1 MDQKPIDRS
10 LDVNRRQSSST
21 LEGQHEHTLDGKG
34 RVSVPSEFR
43 SELGLVENDELI
55 VTRHLKE
62 RCLLI
67 FWPEAW
73 GRFKDKISIAPPAIG
88 SALRRVVCGTAR
100 RVKVDKLGRVQI
112 PQVLRKYAD
121 LNGKCLV
128 MGQGQLMELW
138 SLNVWESTHGP
149 DVYED
154 FDLSEFDL

>member
-1 MDQKPIDRS
+1 MQ
-10 LDVNRRQSSST
+10 LNRRQSSSI

-34 RVSVPSEFR
+34 RVSIPSEFR
-43 SELGLVENDELI
+43 AELEIVEHSELV

-62 RCLLI
+62 RCLLV

-73 GRFKDKISIAPPAIG
+73 VGFKEKIAHAPPAIA

-100 RVKVDKLGRVQI
+100 RVKVDKLGRIQV

-138 SLNVWESTHGP
+138 SQSVWETAHGP

-154 FDLSEFDL
+154 LDLSEFDL

>member
-1 MDQKPIDRS
+1 M
-10 LDVNRRQSSST
+10 NRRPAPSL

-34 RVSVPSEFR
+34 RVSIPSEFR
-43 SELGLVENDELI
+43 TELEIGENFELV

-73 GRFKDKISIAPPAIG
+73 LKFKDKIALAPPNVA

-100 RVKVDKLGRVQI
+100 RVKVDKLGRVQV

-121 LNGKCLV
+121 LDGKCLV

-138 SLNVWESTHGP
+138 SLGVWEKTHGP
-149 DVYED
+149 DVYES

>member
-1 MDQKPIDRS
+1 M
-10 LDVNRRQSSST
+10 NRRQSSSI

-43 SELGLVENDELI
+43 SELGLVEHDELV

-73 GRFKDKISIAPPAIG
+73 VRFKDKISTAPPSIG